1 MSERETA
8 TDEKVIGLPYAGNNV
23 SGAQNRLK
31 LKVRPSHR
39 YTKNKYTGYRLVRGT
54 WDWNKSTL

>member
-31 LKVRPSHR
+31 LKVRPSH
-39 YTKNKYTGYRLVRGT
+39 
-54 WDWNKSTL
+54 